1 MPTLFGILQPFRF
14 FGHFLFLL
22 FQLFKRLLCFLL
34 CIQRGVHF
42 FFCCL
47 LASFKRIQL
56 LIFRQLILNRRD
68 FPAQP
73 VDVRPFCFCLLFLCF
88 LLFFLF
94 FQFFLAFLFQFQ
106 LVALFLNLF
115 GLFISLSSRIPRLF
129 PLADL
134 IIRIPDPLVVF
145 LHDVLG
151 QFQRRFNRKV
161 CRFGLLDCLQLFRK
175 RRPLGGFHVF
185 HRNQNFL
192 ARVFVIAFFIPAC
205 LAEPFRQII
214 VKFRLEYLS
223 EDLFPLIR
231 FHPKQLA
238 EFPLCNHDN
247 LRKLFRIHPND
258 FFLNQPIDLFEIR
271 DCFAVWHVELHF
283 GIGRIFI
290 LAQHLRRTA
299 ADGIYLSPASEYQFH
314 KSLRILVRI
323 IRAQVPSDSIHTAS
337 RAIQRKHNRVKD
349 CRFSRSG
356 LAGDGIQTRFAQP
369 GHIQFLFACIGAE
382 SAHRQFDR
390 FHACMPSTFFIVFS
404 TNRTASS
411 LISLF

>member
-1 MPTLFGILQPFRF
+1 MPAFFGILQPFRF

-22 FQLFKRLLCFLL
+22 FQPFKRLLCFLL
-34 CIQRGVHF
+34 CIQRGVLF

-145 LHDVLG
+145 LHDVFG

-192 ARVFVIAFFIPAC
+192 ARVFVIGFFILVC
-205 LAEPFRQII
+205 LIKLLCQILI
-214 VKFRLEYLS
+214 ETSFEYLS
-223 EDLFPLIR
+223 DNCFPVFCFR
-231 FHPKQLA
+231 PKQLA
-238 EFPLCNHDN
+238 EFPLRDHDN
-247 LRKLFRIHPND
+247 LRKLFRIHADD
-258 FFLNQPIDLFEIR
+258 FFLNQSLNLFYSR
-271 DCFAVWHVELHF
+271 DRLAVWHVELYLVIISSFIFTQHLLWTTAN
-283 GIGRIFI
+283 GIG
-290 LAQHLRRTA
+290 
-299 ADGIYLSPASEYQFH
+299 LSPATEHEFH
-314 KSLRILVRI
+314 KSLRVFVRI
-323 IRAQVPSDSIHTAS
+323 IRTQVPSDSIHTAS

-349 CRFSRSG
+349 CRFSCSG

-382 SAHRQFDR
+382 SAHRQFNR
-390 FHACMPSTFFIVFS
+390 FHACTPSTFFIVFS